1 MIRPQKLVAL
11 LLPGM
16 AAALLITA
24 GAPRALAADQ
34 TAASD
39 GHYMYVGTLDHKLL
53 VIDEATEDVVAEI
66 PLGGIPR
73 NTALSADQKQ
83 LYIVTTRM
91 LIEVV
96 DLPSRK
102 VISSFNLA
110 DGRSTPTIQ
119 QITPD
124 PLLPGSLSFD
134 YSGLAVDPN
143 GKYLY
148 TTLRT
153 AVKEIDQYRIEPAM
167 FVAIDIANKK
177 IAKAFH
183 FPPEID
189 EGFGFV
195 ATYKISPDGKL
206 LYVFNDDILVYD
218 LDTFKQIDTIAL
230 SKPAYPGA
238 SPFRLSVS
246 ADPYDDPS
254 IVTSVFVSVDPVVHK
269 GMLGI
274 ASLNLLTRKIDYKPI
289 GPALPMLGF
298 MVSPDRKLGY
308 SVMYTSALGNRQT
321 EWWVWDLQTHKVIKK
336 KQFESRPTFNFGL
349 SGDGKKIYLFGS
361 GPTIEVF
368 DASTLESIKFMD
380 LKRDLTTN
388 VITLARR

>member
-1 MIRPQKLVAL
+1 
-11 LLPGM
+11 
-16 AAALLITA
+16 
-24 GAPRALAADQ
+24 
-34 TAASD
+34 
-39 GHYMYVGTLDHKLL
+39 MYVGTLDHKLL

-102 VISSFNLA
+102 VVSSFNLA

-119 QITPD
+119 EITPD

-153 AVKEIDQYRIEPAM
+153 AIKEIDQYRIEPAM
-167 FVAIDIANKK
+167 FVAIDLANKR

-195 ATYKISPDGKL
+195 ATFK
-206 LYVFNDDILVYD
+206 VF
-218 LDTFKQIDTIAL
+218 
-230 SKPAYPGA
+230 
-238 SPFRLSVS
+238 
-246 ADPYDDPS
+246 
-254 IVTSVFVSVDPVVHK
+254 
-269 GMLGI
+269 
-274 ASLNLLTRKIDYKPI
+274 
-289 GPALPMLGF
+289 
-298 MVSPDRKLGY
+298 
-308 SVMYTSALGNRQT
+308 
-321 EWWVWDLQTHKVIKK
+321 
-336 KQFESRPTFNFGL
+336 
-349 SGDGKKIYLFGS
+349 
-361 GPTIEVF
+361 
-368 DASTLESIKFMD
+368 
-380 LKRDLTTN
+380 
-388 VITLARR
+388 ARRQIAVRF